1 MIGKLYALKESYGY
15 ISYENGQEINRFLAK
30 MTINDLPLDQLSNIE
45 DYLINALN
53 CDAVSYEYRESLD
66 ALLKGIQNKK

>member
-15 ISYENGQEINRFLAK
+15 ISYENGQEINKVLAK

-45 DYLINALN
+45 DYLINAFN
-53 CDAVSYEYRESLD
+53 FESVSCEYRQSLD
-66 ALLKGIQNKK
+66 ALLKDIQNKK

>member
-1 MIGKLYALKESYGY
+1 MIDKLYALKENYGD
-15 ISYENGQEINRFLAK
+15 ISYENGQEINKVLAN

-53 CDAVSYEYRESLD
+53 CESVSYEYRESLD
-66 ALLKGIQNKK
+66 ALLKSIQNKK